1 MALRSLAWVRLTLF
15 GGVATMAS
23 AVSAQPLD
31 ATQAAVRR
39 SMIEDAQRAQAAGQ
53 HTQCSELALRALSMQ
68 DTGSLRRLAAECQ
81 LASGSVLEAIGNAD
95 LCISAL
101 RRDALAPGR
110 EQHLAGC
117 ERVAREAR
125 ARTTRLTVR
134 TPRPEPEGL
143 QITISGRS
151 LPRVEWNIATVAPTG
166 SLVIEA
172 TARGQAPFRRTIEA
186 RSDAPAEVQIEFE
199 PAATNTVT
207 PPNTGTVTPPN
218 TGNGGTQQSGSSGSN
233 GGSSGAVTP
242 IVAPPQAPSGGRPLV
257 IAGGA
262 MLGAG
267 AVMAV
272 VGFVV
277 PASMLGSYRGRCSGV
292 VDDPTFEQ
300 CDRERTSSQPVADG
314 LTGVGF
320 VGVGLAAVGAGLLVY
335 GLTRGAPSAER
346 PAPRAM
352 VLPTFGPGS
361 RGASLLVAF

>member
-1 MALRSLAWVRLTLF
+1 
-15 GGVATMAS
+15 MAS

-39 SMIEDAQRAQAAGQ
+39 TMIEDAQRAQTAGQ
-53 HTQCSELALRALSMQ
+53 FTQCSELALRALSMQ

-81 LASGSVLEAIGNAD
+81 LAAGSVLEAIGNAD

-186 RSDAPAEVQIEFE
+186 RADAPAEVQIEFE
-199 PAATNTVT
+199 ATAPNTGNTT

-218 TGNGGTQQSGSSGSN
+218 TGNGGTQQS
-233 GGSSGAVTP
+233 GSSGAVTP

-277 PASMLGSYRGRCSGV
+277 PASMLGSYRGRCSGA
-292 VDDPTFEQ
+292 VDDPTYEQ

-335 GLTRGAPSAER
+335 GLTRGAPAAER

-352 VLPTFGPGS
+352 VLPTFGPES